1 LLDVIILLNIQNW
14 KRINVAMTRAKKK
27 LLLVGNI
34 EVLSEI
40 GNIKKLI
47 SYFQMNNKVME
58 IS

>member
-1 LLDVIILLNIQNW
+1 
-14 KRINVAMTRAKKK
+14 MTRAKKK